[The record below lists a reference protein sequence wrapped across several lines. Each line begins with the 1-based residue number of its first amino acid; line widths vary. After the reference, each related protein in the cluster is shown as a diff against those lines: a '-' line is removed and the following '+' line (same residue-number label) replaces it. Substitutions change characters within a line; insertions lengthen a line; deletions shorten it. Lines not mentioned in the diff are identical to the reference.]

1 MNQTKPQKEHKT
13 YISGKVAGI
22 PIENIEKKFK
32 IAEKYLVSIGM
43 VPINPIKNGLT
54 EKNSEHEH
62 LIKDLPLLLGSNSIF
77 VLDNWFDS
85 KQSRIELKIAQEY
98 GITVIYE
105 SSTLKYLIK
114 TEKIKEAI
122 FDVLG
127 LKFEQYI
134 KPSRNR
140 DLFFARMI
148 FVNYCREIENISLNA
163 IGDMLNRDH
172 TTVIHAI
179 KTFKNEMHYNAVFR
193 ENVIRINEIL
203 SK

>member
-1 MNQTKPQKEHKT
+1 MIHPKPQNEHKT

-62 LIKDLPLLLGSNSIF
+62 LIKDLPLLLKANSIYI
-77 VLDNWFDS
+77 LDNWFDS
-85 KQSRIELKIAQEY
+85 KKSRIELKIAQEY
-98 GITVIYE
+98 GITVMYE
-105 SSTLKYLIK
+105 SVIIKHQLK
-114 TEKIKEAI
+114 TESIKEAI
-122 FDVLG
+122 FEVLG
-127 LKFEQYI
+127 LQFEQYI
-134 KPSRNR
+134 TPCRKTEY
-140 DLFFARMI
+140 FFARII
-148 FVNYCREIENISLNA
+148 FANYCSEFCQISLTD
-163 IGDMLNRDH
+163 IGSMLNRG
-172 TTVIHAI
+172 HATIIYSI
-179 KTFKNEMHYNAVFR
+179 KTFKNEMHHNTEFR